1 MQAIRVIKQPLNH
14 QVTVDLPPDF
24 DQAKRVEVI
33 VLGLDEPA
41 DQLAAQPRSGAPR
54 RRPSPRLAGT
64 QIKGD
69 LMAPTL
75 PDADWNALA

>member
-14 QVTVDLPPDF
+14 QVTVDLPPGF
-24 DQAKRVEVI
+24 DQTKRVEVI
-33 VLGLDEPA
+33 VLGLDEPTE
-41 DQLAAQPRSGAPR
+41 QLAAQPRSGASR
-54 RRPSPRLAGT
+54 RHPSARLAGT

-69 LMAPTL
+69 LMAPAL